1 MESLVAIHNHT
12 HSNLD
17 WLLRDVLPTL
27 DYTIA
32 IRQARQ
38 CPEEHLPAAEE
49 TDGQKFSQ
57 ALLQL
62 IRKWITWRP
71 MFRGQ

>member
-12 HSNLD
+12 HGNLD

-38 CPEEHLPAAEE
+38 SPEEHLPPAEE
-49 TDGQKFSQ
+49 TEETEVLPGPPTNDQEMDHLE
-57 ALLQL
+57 ANV
-62 IRKWITWRP
+62 
-71 MFRGQ
+71 

>member
-27 DYTIA
+27 DYTTA

-38 CPEEHLPAAEE
+38 APEEHLPTAEE

-57 ALLQL
+57 ALLQM
-62 IRKWITWRP
+62 IGKWITWRP
-71 MFRGQ
+71 MFRG